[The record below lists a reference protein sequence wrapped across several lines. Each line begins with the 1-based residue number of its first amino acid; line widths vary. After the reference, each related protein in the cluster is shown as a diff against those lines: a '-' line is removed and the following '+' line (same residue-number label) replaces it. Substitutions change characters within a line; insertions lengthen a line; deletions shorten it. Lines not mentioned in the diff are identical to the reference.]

1 MIVVV
6 GSVELGPATRFRT
19 RRHFRPFWSRA
30 SDLRP
35 GPGCRTLPSFAPS
48 VLADAPPGCRRRI
61 THGGVGKAWPRGTGP
76 LRRRGGQRTG
86 RSLDGY
92 GKRVESRGTGC
103 DPARIQRIRSGTPAP
118 IGGSGDADR
127 HGHRQGFRRRPDSR
141 IGLRSGRLPGQ
152 TVQFR
157 RIVAARIR
165 ALSRRGFSND
175 HRPCRSAICGST
187 RHRGRSSGARSNST
201 CHRGVL
207 TPGAL
212 HGESWS
218 RAHEDSDYRATVGL
232 RV

>member
-157 RIVAARIR
+157 RIGGTYPSPVAKGVQQRPPT
-165 ALSRRGFSND
+165 LSVGDLRLDPASRQVFRGEVELDLSPKEFSLLELFMEN
-175 HRPCRSAICGST
+175 PGV
-187 RHRGRSSGARSNST
+187 
-201 CHRGVL
+201 VL
-207 TPGAL
+207 TRTL
-212 HGESWS
+212 IIEQLW
-218 RAHEDSDYRATVGL
+218 DYE
-232 RV
+232 

>member
-157 RIVAARIR
+157 RIGGTYPSPVAKGGSATITDLVGRRSAARPGI
-165 ALSRRGFSND
+165 AAGLPG
-175 HRPCRSAICGST
+175 
-187 RHRGRSSGARSNST
+187 RGRTRPVTEEFSLLELFMENPGV
-201 CHRGVL
+201 VL
-207 TPGAL
+207 TRTL
-212 HGESWS
+212 IIEQLW
-218 RAHEDSDYRATVGL
+218 DYE
-232 RV
+232 